1 MKFFLTQTYDCF
13 AVISIT
19 AFLIISL
26 SSETSAKRG
35 CNAFGHSCFGGHGK
49 RSDLS
54 QHEVLSNERN
64 IINREIPEYVHTNEG
79 NIAIESLQKNQERAE
94 RRISEIDKNQLGD
107 DPLSIIIRQW
117 LIGRHRPLADA
128 GSPYK

>member
-1 MKFFLTQTYDCF
+1 MKLFLTQTSDCF

-19 AFLIISL
+19 AFLIISF

-35 CNAFGHSCFGGHGK
+35 CGAFGHSCYGGHGK
-49 RSDLS
+49 RSDLN
-54 QHEVLSNERN
+54 QHGALSNERN

-79 NIAIESLQKNQERAE
+79 TFGIEALQKNQERAE

-107 DPLSIIIRQW
+107 DPLSILIRQW
-117 LIGRHRPLADA
+117 MIERHRPISAT
-128 GSPYK
+128 GSAYK